1 VPRVE
6 KKKKPLREGRSMPAR
21 KKSGSTSRRGDSI
34 GLLTERELEVLD
46 LIGRGRSTADIAHDM
61 QIAISTVRK
70 HRENMMR
77 KLDLHTTAEIIL
89 YVVLHRDELGR
100 K

>member
-1 VPRVE
+1 VE
-6 KKKKPLREGRSMPAR
+6 KKKKRGSQAVAVR
-21 KKSGSTSRRGDSI
+21 KKSSAGNPRRD
-34 GLLTERELEVLD
+34 GLPTLTDREFEVLEA
-46 LIGRGRSTADIAHDM
+46 IGKGRSTSDIASQM
-61 QIAISTVRK
+61 RIAVSTVRK

-89 YVVLHRDELGR
+89 YVVLHRDEMSRG

>member
-1 VPRVE
+1 LARVE
-6 KKKKPLREGRSMPAR
+6 KKKKSSKDGRSAR
-21 KKSGSTSRRGDSI
+21 RTFDQ
-34 GLLTERELEVLD
+34 LTEREREVLD
-46 LIGRGRSTADIAHDM
+46 FIGRGRSTAEIASQM
-61 QIAISTVRK
+61 QIAVSTVRK

-89 YVVLHRDELGR
+89 YVVLHKDDLGR